1 MSMQIREESEKT
13 RVNQTSSLSI
23 TEFHVLVAQARAEA
37 ANPALK
43 VWEPIYSPF
52 SSACEE

>member
-1 MSMQIREESEKT
+1 M
-13 RVNQTSSLSI
+13 RVNETGSLSV

-43 VWEPIYSPF
+43 VCEPICSPY